1 MGILLADYLSA
12 LRDGIV
18 SASDPSVANL
28 LRRSLARYVEFVE
41 RELVDVATGVVFND
55 AGRDASQERLYNAP
69 WVATF
74 YLALHRLDGDAAH
87 ALVAYRVIRAFYA
100 AGGAAFYPLELP
112 VLELCDALHQ
122 AGFDAERD
130 EASALFHHHARTL
143 AATGR
148 NYPPSEVNYEQSI
161 VAPAA
166 DILLQ
171 TFILTSDPALLV
183 AGEEQL
189 TILDQFHGVQP
200 DHHLHDV
207 AVRHWDGYWFGKR
220 QTYGDTFPH
229 YWSALTGNVLALH
242 ARITGRRRH
251 RPPRG
256 EHHPRGAAADLRR
269 RARIMRVRLPAQR
282 QRRASR
288 LRRPLRERPGLG
300 TGVRAALTAR
310 PHRGRGIRLRSVL
323 VLDHEVG
330 AADRSGEL
338 RRCRANLNFESSS
351 GTSMPS
357 ESLNPTARLPPSS
370 IVYITLIDRPLS

>member
-1 MGILLADYLSA
+1 MS
-12 LRDGIV
+12 
-18 SASDPSVANL
+18 PPE
-28 LRRSLARYVEFVE
+28 RSTTTPG
-41 RELVDVATGVVFND
+41 AT
-55 AGRDASQERLYNAP
+55 AAEERLYNAP

-112 VLELCDALHQ
+112 VLELCDALHS

-143 AATGR
+143 AETGR

-171 TFILTSDPALLV
+171 TYLLTHDPALLA

-242 ARITGRRRH
+242 ARITGDRRH
-251 RPPRG
+251 RSSCG
-256 EHHPRGAAADLRR
+256 ERHPGCAAADLRR
-269 RARIMRVRLPAQR
+269 RPRIMRVRVPAHR
-282 QRRASR
+282 QRRTSR
-288 LRRPLRERPGLG
+288 LRRPVRERPGLG
-300 TGVRAALTAR
+300 ARVRAALGAP
-310 PHRGRGIRLRSVL
+310 PHRGRGIRFRSVL
-323 VLDHEVG
+323 VLDDEVG
-330 AADRSGEL
+330 AADRPGEL
-338 RRCRANLNFESSS
+338 RALPGELELRELFRHVHAVGELEPDGPLARRPRSC
-351 GTSMPS
+351 TS
-357 ESLNPTARLPPSS
+357 R
-370 IVYITLIDRPLS
+370 